1 MNLALIVNC
10 AIAPVAFL
18 VLCLP
23 ALRSTTARKW
33 IPAVV
38 LMSVL
43 DSVATLLPLY
53 VPALQV
59 HGSHWN
65 WSGKIIDIAVMLASA
80 LIFIAT
86 RRFTARDFGLTF
98 RQAPGTG
105 RAIVFMMIPYLIV
118 MAVLTAKWFGETQ
131 PQTAETIW
139 YEATMPGLAE
149 ELLWRGIL
157 LALLDRMFTGRL
169 QLAGAE
175 IGYGAIAVT
184 LVFALV
190 HGLHFGKDLA
200 MQVSWLGALMA
211 GVTGFLL
218 AWLRLRTKSLV
229 LPVVLHNATNV
240 ILETVP
246 LMH

>member
-1 MNLALIVNC
+1 MNTALIVNS

-18 VLCLP
+18 LLCLP
-23 ALRSTTARKW
+23 ALGNADARKW
-33 IPAVV
+33 IPVV
-38 LMSVL
+38 IFMSVL
-43 DSVATLLPLY
+43 DSVATL
-53 VPALQV
+53 VPAYVHALQIP
-59 HGSHWN
+59 GTHWN
-65 WSGKIIDIAVMLASA
+65 WSGKILDVAVMLLVAT
-80 LIFIAT
+80 IFIAT
-86 RRFTARDFGLTF
+86 KRFTARDFGLTF
-98 RQAPGTG
+98 KQAPGTG

-118 MAVLTAKWFGETQ
+118 IAVLTAKYFGETQ

-157 LALLDRMFTGRL
+157 LALLDRMFTARFK
-169 QLAGAE
+169 LANAE
-175 IGYGAIAVT
+175 IGYGAIALT

-190 HGLHFGKDLA
+190 HGLHFDKTLA
-200 MQVSWLGALMA
+200 VQTDWMNALMA
-211 GVTGFLL
+211 GVTGFALV
-218 AWLRLRTKSLV
+218 WLRLRTKSLV

>member
-1 MNLALIVNC
+1 MNVALIVNS

-18 VLCLP
+18 ILCLP
-23 ALRSTTARKW
+23 ALRHPDARRW
-33 IPAVV
+33 IPVIIA
-38 LMSVL
+38 MSVL

-53 VPALQV
+53 VHALQFPNM
-59 HGSHWN
+59 HWN
-65 WSGKIIDIAVMLASA
+65 WGGKILDIVVMLSVAT
-80 LIFIAT
+80 IFIAT
-86 RRFTARDFGLTF
+86 RRFTAKDFGLTF
-98 RQAPGTG
+98 KQAPGTW
-105 RAIVFMMIPYLIV
+105 RAILFMMIPYLIV
-118 MAVLTAKWFGETQ
+118 IAALTAKWFGETK

-157 LALLDRMFTGRL
+157 LALLDRMFTERFR
-169 QLAGAE
+169 LAGAD
-175 IGYGAIAVT
+175 ISYGAIALT

-200 MQVSWLGALMA
+200 VQTSWLGALMA
-211 GVTGFLL
+211 GVTGFALV
-218 AWLRLRTKSLV
+218 WLRLRTKSLV

>member
-1 MNLALIVNC
+1 MNVALIVNS

-18 VLCLP
+18 NLCLP
-23 ALRSTTARKW
+23 ALRHPDARRW
-33 IPAVV
+33 IPVIIA
-38 LMSVL
+38 MSVL

-53 VPALQV
+53 VHALQFPNT
-59 HGSHWN
+59 HWN
-65 WSGKIIDIAVMLASA
+65 WSGKILDIVVMLSVAT
-80 LIFIAT
+80 IFIAT
-86 RRFTARDFGLTF
+86 RRFTAKDFGLTF
-98 RQAPGTG
+98 KQAPGTW
-105 RAIVFMMIPYLIV
+105 RAILFMMIPYLIII
-118 MAVLTAKWFGETQ
+118 AALTAKWFGETK

-157 LALLDRMFTGRL
+157 LALLDRMFTERFR
-169 QLAGAE
+169 LAGAD
-175 IGYGAIAVT
+175 ISYGAIALT

-200 MQVSWLGALMA
+200 MQTSWLGALMA
-211 GVTGFLL
+211 GVTGFALV
-218 AWLRLRTKSLV
+218 WLRLRTKSLA